1 MSAGLYVPLQANFF
15 GDDKV
20 VLCSPL
26 AKLVYLQG
34 LCIAKLMGT
43 DGIVTRAQ
51 LKRECDRS
59 NTSTGTLPSS
69 SASDFGLK

>member
-34 LCIAKLMGT
+34 LCIAKLMEIG
-43 DGIVTRAQ
+43 RASC
-51 LKRECDRS
+51 RERV
-59 NTSTGTLPSS
+59 
-69 SASDFGLK
+69 